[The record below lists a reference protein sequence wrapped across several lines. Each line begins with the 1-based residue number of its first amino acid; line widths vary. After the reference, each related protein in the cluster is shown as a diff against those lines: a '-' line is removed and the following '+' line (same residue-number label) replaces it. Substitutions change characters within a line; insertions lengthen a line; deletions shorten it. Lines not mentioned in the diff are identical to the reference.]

1 MSSLGVK
8 LPLTLDDTDGF
19 TMLSNL
25 KTLLRQN
32 LKMLILTAPGERVM
46 EPDFGA
52 GLRNYLFSNFGEDTP
67 VVIDRKIREQVKIYM
82 PLIDLI
88 DIQFDTSSIAQDA
101 NTLGI
106 RIIYSVPDV
115 GVEDLLDLTI

>member
-8 LPLTLDDTDGF
+8 LPLTLDDVNGL

-32 LKMLILTAPGERVM
+32 LKMLILTAPGERIM

-52 GLRNYLFSNFGEDTP
+52 GLRNYLFTNYGED
-67 VVIDRKIREQVKIYM
+67 KLENK
-82 PLIDLI
+82 
-88 DIQFDTSSIAQDA
+88 
-101 NTLGI
+101 
-106 RIIYSVPDV
+106 
-115 GVEDLLDLTI
+115 

>member
-19 TMLSNL
+19 TMLSDL

-32 LKMLILTAPGERVM
+32 LKMLILTAPGERIM

-52 GLRNYLFSNFGEDTP
+52 GLRNYLFTNYGEDVP
-67 VVIDRKIREQVKIYM
+67 VVIDRKIREQVRVYM
-82 PLIDLI
+82 PIINLI
-88 DIQFDTSSIAQDA
+88 DIQFDTSTAAQDT
-101 NTLGI
+101 NSLGI